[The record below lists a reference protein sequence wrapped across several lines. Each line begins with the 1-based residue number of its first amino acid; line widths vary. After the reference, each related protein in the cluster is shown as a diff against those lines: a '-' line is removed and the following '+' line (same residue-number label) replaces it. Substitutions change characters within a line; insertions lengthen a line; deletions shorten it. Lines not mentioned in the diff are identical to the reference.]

1 MKNIILLTVISLL
14 ILASCNRMAPIQVT
28 VQKSGLVVDSAMVV
42 SAHPLASEIGAKIL
56 KQGGNA
62 VDAAIAVQFALAVV
76 YPVAGNIGG
85 GGFMVIRE
93 NNGQIASLDF
103 REKAPSAAN
112 RDMYLDEN
120 QDVIENLSLRG
131 HLAAGVPGSVAG
143 MAAAYE
149 KYGSLPWNKLLEP
162 AIDLANKGFKLTDRE
177 AGSLNG
183 SQEVFKKYNTIVPE
197 YVMNEKGWKEG
208 DIIRYEELAKTL
220 SLIKEHGKDGFYKGI
235 TAENIVAEMNRSNGI
250 ISLKDLENYEATWR
264 TPLTGQY
271 KGYKIITMPPPS
283 SGGVALLQLLKSI
296 EPHAIGELGYATA
309 SSIHLMTEAERRVY
323 ADRATH
329 LGDPDFWDVPVDQ
342 LIGSTYNAMRMAN
355 YNADSATLSTDISA
369 GETALV
375 ESTETTHFSIVDKY
389 GNAVAVTTTLNG
401 GFGSKVF
408 VGGSGFLLNNE
419 MDDFSI
425 KPGVPN
431 YYGLIGGEANAIVPG
446 KRMLSSMTPT
456 IVEKNGR
463 LLMLVG
469 TPGGSTII
477 TSVFQTIINVIEYGM
492 NIQQAVD
499 AKRVHHQWKPDTL
512 FIETDAVDSLAI
524 IALKSMGHQISD
536 RGKIGR
542 VDAILMRKDNKLEG
556 GADSRGDDTAAG
568 SKTMPP
574 ATTPYH
580 MLRINFLFL

>member
-1 MKNIILLTVISLL
+1 MKNILPLSVILLL
-14 ILASCNRMAPIQVT
+14 IFASCDQTAPLQVQ

-76 YPVAGNIGG
+76 YPAAGNIGG

-93 NNGQIASLDF
+93 SYGKTATLDF
-103 REKAPSAAN
+103 REKAPAGSD

-120 QDVIENLSLRG
+120 QEVIENLSLRG

-143 MAAAYE
+143 MAEAYE
-149 KYGSLPWNKLLEP
+149 KFGTLPWEKLLDP
-162 AIDLANKGFKLTDRE
+162 AIDLAEKGFQLTARE
-177 AGSLNG
+177 AGALNG
-183 SQEVFKKYNTIVPE
+183 NQEAFRKYNTIVPE
-197 YVMNEKGWKEG
+197 FVMNEKGWQEG
-208 DIIRYEELAKTL
+208 DIIKYKDLAATL
-220 SLIKEHGKDGFYKGI
+220 QLIKTKGKDGFYKGI
-235 TAENIVAEMNRSNGI
+235 TAKNIVEEMRRGNGI
-250 ISLKDLENYEATWR
+250 ISLEDLENYQATWR
-264 TPLTGQY
+264 IPLIGQY
-271 KGYKIITMPPPS
+271 KGYRIITMPPPS

-296 EPHAIGELGYATA
+296 EPYAIGEMGYGTA
-309 SSIHLMTEAERRVY
+309 ASIHLMTEAERRVY

-342 LIGSTYNAMRMAN
+342 LIDADYNAKRMAD
-355 YNADSATLSTDISA
+355 YHPDSATLSADISA
-369 GETALV
+369 GQAALV

-408 VGGSGFLLNNE
+408 VAGSGFLLNNE

-431 YYGLIGGEANAIVPG
+431 YYGLIGGEANAIAPG

-456 IVEKNGR
+456 IVEKDGK
-463 LLMLVG
+463 LLMLAG

-477 TSVFQTIINVIEYGM
+477 TSVFQTILNVIEYGM
-492 NIQQAVD
+492 NMEQAVN

-512 FIETDAVDSLAI
+512 FIETNALDSLTI
-524 IALKSMGHQISD
+524 LTLKSMGHQISD
-536 RGKIGR
+536 RGRIGR
-542 VDAILMRKDNKLEG
+542 VDAILVRKDNRLEA
-556 GADSRGDDTAAG
+556 GADERGDDTAAG
-568 SKTMPP
+568 
-574 ATTPYH
+574 
-580 MLRINFLFL
+580 F